1 MQDTW
6 WQSLV
11 QWTLWGAAMALVMG
25 WVGRNRLKPRPE
37 AEAQLLRHPIS
48 TLVIGVIGAVFFF
61 GLAIISNTVGK
72 NPTATVWTTLCFISL
87 GLMSAP
93 MILDYIYGRHQ
104 VSEDAIAYG
113 RLLGR
118 RGVMRWAD
126 VRRIRFSPGMKWF
139 VLEDHQRTRVRVSAM
154 LMGLPEFARLALAGV
169 PPEALDDRTRTL
181 LTETSLGRPPRVW
194 G

>member
-11 QWTLWGAAMALVMG
+11 RWTLWGAAMALIMG
-25 WVGRNRLKPRPE
+25 WVSRNRLKPRPE
-37 AEAQLLRHPIS
+37 DEARLLRHPIS
-48 TLVIGVIGAVFFF
+48 TLVIGVVGTVFFF
-61 GLAIISNTVGK
+61 GLAIISNTIGQ
-72 NPTATVWTTLCFISL
+72 NRTATVWTTLCFVGL

-93 MILDYIYGRHQ
+93 MILDYVHGRHQ

-113 RLLGR
+113 RLFGR

-139 VLEDHQRTRVRVSAM
+139 VLEDQQRTRVRISVM
-154 LMGLPEFARLALAGV
+154 LMGLPEFARLALARV
-169 PPEALDDRTRTL
+169 PPEALDDRARTL